1 MFDKSFFPPSAKKTV
16 ERFGDGLFDRISY
29 QFMGNKI
36 KTADK
41 TTEDAEDAVLFAQS
55 QLNSLPYLIVY
66 NCFLA

>member
-1 MFDKSFFPPSAKKTV
+1 
-16 ERFGDGLFDRISY
+16 
-29 QFMGNKI
+29 MGNKI

-66 NCFLA
+66 NCVLA